1 MLSTLN
7 LRRAMLAALASLL
20 FVTQAAGQ
28 ESSAGDPV
36 ALVKRFV
43 DPAPIADLTP
53 YIGKEAEPVNRLR
66 SAIMAAALKANSAEL
81 VRSDG
86 QWAVVAV
93 ETVQQSQGNVV
104 DLYFHLFAQP
114 AWRIMAIRATP
125 TPPWGQAAMSKL
137 LGGRPRSGSDRDL
150 KAFFEASRARLDELR
165 DRAKPFLRGA
175 VQAMDLAERKPEALR
190 RLAGASAADID
201 RMVALLREI
210 GAGAVSSEPIDMPYA
225 AEDIAHAQP
234 NPNFFDLHLWGI
246 VDNYVGFFW
255 ASDPKQLP
263 SMSPSNYIVIR
274 DLGGGW
280 YLYRTT

>member
-1 MLSTLN
+1 MLSALN
-7 LRRAMLAALASLL
+7 LKGVLLGALASLL
-20 FVTQAAGQ
+20 FVTQATGQ
-28 ESSAGDPV
+28 ESFAGDPV

-43 DPAPIADLTP
+43 DPEPIADLVP
-53 YIGKEAEPVNRLR
+53 YIGKEAEQASRLR
-66 SAIMAAALKANSAEL
+66 SAITAAAMKANGAEL
-81 VRSDG
+81 IKAG
-86 QWAVVAV
+86 GGWAVVAV
-93 ETVQQSQGNVV
+93 ETVQPSEGNVV

-114 AWRIMAIRATP
+114 GWKIMAIRATP
-125 TPPWGQAAMSKL
+125 TPPWGQEAMSKL
-137 LGGRPRSGSDRDL
+137 LGGRPVSGSDRDL

-175 VQAMDLAERKPEALR
+175 VQAMDLAERKPEAVR
-190 RLAGASAADID
+190 RVAGASPAEID

-210 GAGAVSSEPIDMPYA
+210 GAGAVSSEAIDVPYA

-234 NPNFFDLHLWGI
+234 NPSFFDLHLWGV

-255 ASDPKQLP
+255 TSDPAKLP

>member
-1 MLSTLN
+1 MVSTLN

-53 YIGKEAEPVNRLR
+53 YIGKEAEQVNRLR

-150 KAFFEASRARLDELR
+150 KAFLEASRARLDELR

-255 ASDPKQLP
+255 ASDPKKRP